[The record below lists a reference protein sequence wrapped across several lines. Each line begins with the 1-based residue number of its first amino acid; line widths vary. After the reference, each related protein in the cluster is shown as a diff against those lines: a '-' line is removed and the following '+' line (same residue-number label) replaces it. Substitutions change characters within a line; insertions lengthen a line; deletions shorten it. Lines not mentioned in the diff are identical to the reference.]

1 MINPTDYPKKS
12 PEWTLAKFLEA
23 WERRNWKSMLK
34 YCQLSWV
41 KRPLIYPVIPALDKA
56 RVYKQPTANTEKIL
70 FSQFRHKL
78 LSAKILK
85 IDKISDVTTD
95 ISTEIYYKDINIK
108 RRIRRKARLICEIA
122 PMQPSVDGAW
132 GVNPT
137 SMIRSRR

>member
-1 MINPTDYPKKS
+1 MIKSTDYPKKS

-23 WERRNWKSMLK
+23 WEKRNWKAMAR
-34 YCQLSWV
+34 YCQISWIDMLSYE
-41 KRPLIYPVIPALDKA
+41 PEKA
-56 RVYKQPTANTEKIL
+56 L

-85 IDKISDVTTD
+85 TEKISDVTRD
-95 ISTEIYYKDINIK
+95 ISVEIYYKDINIK
-108 RRIRRKARLICEIA
+108 RRIRRKARLICELA
-122 PMQPSVDGAW
+122 PMQPSPDGTW